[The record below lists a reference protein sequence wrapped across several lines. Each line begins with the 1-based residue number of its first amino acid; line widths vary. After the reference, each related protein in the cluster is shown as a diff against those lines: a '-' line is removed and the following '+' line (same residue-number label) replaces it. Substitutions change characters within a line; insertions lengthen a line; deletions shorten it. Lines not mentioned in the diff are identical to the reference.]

1 MVNKAGMYRNVII
14 GIFNKYYQP
23 GITEFN
29 FLRSDIEEIADQLGI
44 KLPGNY
50 GDLIYSFRFRRPLPN
65 EITDLA
71 PDGLEWI
78 IELAGKA
85 LYRFKLT
92 TINRIIPNESLLAI
106 KLPDSTPEIISK
118 YSSGDEQALL
128 TKVRYNRLID
138 IFLGI
143 TAYSLQNHLRTT
155 VTDIGQIEIDEVYV
169 GLNRQGVQFVVPVQA
184 KSGND
189 QISIV
194 QTKQDIAYCS
204 EKFPELIC
212 RSVSAQFMTNDTIA
226 IFELTLHEGEI
237 KIVEEKHYKLVKSDE
252 ISGNDLQIYQNY

>member
-1 MVNKAGMYRNVII
+1 MNKAGIYRHVIV

-23 GITEFN
+23 GITEFS
-29 FLRSDIEEIADQLGI
+29 FYRSDIKEVADQLGI
-44 KLPGNY
+44 KLPSNY
-50 GDLIYSFRFRRPLPN
+50 GDLIYSFRFRSPLPS
-65 EITDLA
+65 EITNLA
-71 PDGLEWI
+71 PPNLEWI

-85 LYRFKLT
+85 VYQFRLT
-92 TINRIIPNESLLAI
+92 PINRIIPNENLIAI
-106 KLPDSTPEIISK
+106 KLPDSTPEMISK
-118 YSSGDEQALL
+118 YSSGDEQGLL

-155 VTDIGQIEIDEVYV
+155 VTQIGQIEIDEIYV
-169 GLNRQGVQFVVPVQA
+169 GLNRQGSQFIVPVQA

-194 QTKQDIAYCS
+194 QTKQDIAYCY

-212 RSVSAQFMTNDTIA
+212 RSVSVKFMAKDIIA
-226 IFELTLHEGEI
+226 IFELALDSGEI
-237 KIVEEKHYKLVKSDE
+237 KIVEEKHYKLVTSDQ
-252 ISGNDLQIYQNY
+252 ISHDDLQNYANR